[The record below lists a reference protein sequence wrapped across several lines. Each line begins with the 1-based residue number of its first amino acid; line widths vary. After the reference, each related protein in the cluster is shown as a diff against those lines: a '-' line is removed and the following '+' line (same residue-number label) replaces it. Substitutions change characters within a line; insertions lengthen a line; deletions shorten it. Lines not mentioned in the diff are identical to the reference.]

1 MPAFFCGGGNLMKT
15 IFNRKIRVIDALT
28 LGTVLLV
35 MALVSCTPQPA
46 PAVTEPLPMGTLVAA
61 PTVTAT
67 PLPTPASP
75 EDWLVFCDPEA
86 ECTFSYP
93 SDADLKA
100 GKSRFGIYTIRLQF
114 RMPDVTGYQGMVIH
128 VVPITD
134 SSSMDDILAQLYES
148 SPQYLSLDEWLTQLE
163 PTTVGS
169 QTGFKTPCA
178 EGSSDFSIVIPL
190 EDKAYIATPVHDI
203 AATCVGPQ
211 ALELFYRVLETFIM
225 NQGPAD

>member
-1 MPAFFCGGGNLMKT
+1 MKT
-15 IFNRKIRVIDALT
+15 TFNRKIGAIEASV
-28 LGTVLLV
+28 LGAVLLV
-35 MALVSCTPQPA
+35 MTLVSCSSQPA
-46 PAVTEPLPMGTLVAA
+46 PAVTEPLP
-61 PTVTAT
+61 TVTAEATSPARAT

-93 SDADLKA
+93 ADADLKA

-148 SPQYLSLDEWLTQLE
+148 SPQELSLDQWLTQLE

-178 EGSSDFSIVIPL
+178 EGSSDFSIVIPR
-190 EDKAYIATPVHDI
+190 EDKVYIAAPVHDI

-211 ALELFYRVLETFIM
+211 ALELFYRVLETFIV
-225 NQGPAD
+225 NQEATD

>member
-1 MPAFFCGGGNLMKT
+1 MKT
-15 IFNRKIRVIDALT
+15 IFSRWVGAIEASV
-28 LGTVLLV
+28 LGAVLLV
-35 MALVSCTPQPA
+35 MALVSCTPQPTPA
-46 PAVTEPLPMGTLVAA
+46 LVEPLPAVTLGAA
-61 PTVTAT
+61 PTATAT
-67 PLPTPASP
+67 LLPTPASP

-93 SDADLKA
+93 ADADLKA

-114 RMPDVTGYQGMVIH
+114 RMPDATGYQGMVIH
-128 VVPITD
+128 AVPITD

-148 SPQYLSLDEWLTQLE
+148 SPQELSLDEWLAQLE

-178 EGSSDFSIVIPL
+178 EGSSDFSIVIPR
-190 EDKAYIATPVHDI
+190 EDKVYIAAPVHDI

-211 ALELFYRVLETFIM
+211 ALELFYRVLETFIV
-225 NQGPAD
+225 NQEATD

>member
-1 MPAFFCGGGNLMKT
+1 MKT
-15 IFNRKIRVIDALT
+15 IFSRKVRAIDALT
-28 LGTVLLV
+28 LGIVLLV

-46 PAVTEPLPMGTLVAA
+46 PAVSEPLPTGTLVAA

-67 PLPTPASP
+67 LLPTLASP

-93 SDADLKA
+93 ADADLKA
-100 GKSRFGIYTIRLQF
+100 GKSRFGIHTIRLQF

-128 VVPITD
+128 VVPMTD
-134 SSSMDDILAQLYES
+134 SYRMDDILAQLYES
-148 SPQYLSLDEWLTQLE
+148 SPQELSLDEWLAQLE
-163 PTTVGS
+163 PTTVGD

-178 EGSSDFSIVIPL
+178 EGNSDFSIVIPH
-190 EDKAYIATPVHDI
+190 EDKVYIAAPVHDI

-211 ALELFYRVLETFIM
+211 ALELFYRVLETFIV
-225 NQGPAD
+225 NQEPTD